1 MNMLSRIALCSVS
14 LALAS
19 CGGGGGGGGKSA
31 VADATAPC
39 AACHILDQSTGRRA
53 GPGLYGIV
61 GKTAG
66 TQPGFAY
73 SAAMKDSGIVW
84 TPETLDAFLA
94 SPQGVVPGTRM
105 GAASISDP
113 AKRKAI
119 IEVLQAAK

>member
-1 MNMLSRIALCSVS
+1 MNILSRLALCSVS

-19 CGGGGGGGGKSA
+19 CGGGGSGGKPA
-31 VADATAPC
+31 VADATAAC
-39 AACHILDQSTGRRA
+39 AACHILDQSPGRRS
-53 GPGLYGIV
+53 GPGLHGIV

-73 SAAMKDSGIVW
+73 SAAMKNSGIVW

-105 GAASISDP
+105 GAAGISDP
-113 AKRKAI
+113 ASRKAI
-119 IEVLQAAK
+119 IAALQAAK